1 MSGNNGKTVLV
12 RPPVDVLHK
21 FSKPVEC
28 LGIAYCAG
36 ALRHHGIDVTML
48 DGMLHDWSEEETVRR
63 ILDER
68 PDVVGFTVILNHFPD
83 STARIC
89 QLLREAGYAG
99 HIVIGGHSVSFI
111 PRRILEANPAVD
123 AVVSGEGEGPIVGYA
138 KSLADGGDP
147 RIVPGVYARWDG
159 EIRWKPAPRVHNLDA
174 LAPPAR
180 DLTRQIIDLD
190 GLVCVSTSRGCYA
203 RCTFCSIPRFY
214 GLERDRPLAN
224 GGWLARSVAH
234 TVAEIRDLHE
244 RFDLIELLVVDDE
257 FFGGTEVGHARALMI
272 GEELEGLGLP
282 LGFAMSCRAE
292 NVDEEVLTALAR
304 GGLKHVFVGLE
315 TGDDDTLR
323 LYGKGQSV
331 QQNREAVRIIKALG
345 LSFQPGFMMFNHRT
359 TLAEVRANL
368 DFLRSIDEL
377 KPVTVNSAVD
387 PHFGTPLNRV
397 IEHDGAL
404 RDHGATLS
412 SEYLDP
418 HTAVVKRV
426 AELTASHFAPF
437 QEVIAGLQSSVTYEW
452 RRTIPGRTPEV
463 ARAIDRFEAICGDAF
478 VHVVEQAV
486 DDLSGADAPTPA
498 EAVADANR
506 RLDEVQAR
514 MSLAKALLLGSV
526 AHAEGAA
533 RYYTQN
539 DIIEMSRQQRE
550 GVTV

>member
-1 MSGNNGKTVLV
+1 MGKTVLV

-36 ALRHHGIDVTML
+36 ALRHHGVDVTML
-48 DGMLHDWSEEETVRR
+48 DGMLYDWSEEETVRR
-63 ILDER
+63 ILDEQ
-68 PDVVGFTVILNHFPD
+68 PDVVGFTVILNHFPER
-83 STARIC
+83 TARVC
-89 QLLREAGYAG
+89 LMLREAGYGG
-99 HIVIGGHSVSFI
+99 HIVVGGHAASFI
-111 PRRILEANPAVD
+111 PRRVLDANPAVD
-123 AVVSGEGEGPIVGYA
+123 AVVAGEGEGPIVGYA
-138 KSLADGGDP
+138 QAVRNGDDP
-147 RIVPGVYARWDG
+147 RTVPGVYARWDDG
-159 EIRWKPAPRVHNLDA
+159 VRWKPAPRVHNLDT

-180 DLTRQIIDLD
+180 DLTQEIIDLD
-190 GLVCVSTSRGCYA
+190 GLVCVSASRGCYA

-234 TVAEIRDLHE
+234 TVAEIAALHE
-244 RFDLIELLVVDDE
+244 RFGLIELLVVDDE
-257 FFGGTEVGHARALMI
+257 FFGGTEAGHERALMI
-272 GEELEGLGLP
+272 GQELEELKLP
-282 LGFAMSCRAE
+282 VGFAMSCRAE
-292 NVDEEVLTALAR
+292 NVDERVLTALAR

-315 TGDDDTLR
+315 TGDDETLR

-331 QQNREAVRIIKALG
+331 RQNLEAVRVIKSLG

-359 TLAEVRANL
+359 TLTEVGANL

-418 HTAVVKRV
+418 RTAIAKRV
-426 AELTASHFAPF
+426 TELTAARFAPF
-437 QEVIAGLQSSVTYEW
+437 MEVIAGLQSSVTYEW
-452 RRTIPGRTPEV
+452 RRTVPGRRPEV
-463 ARAIDRFEAICGDAF
+463 KRSIDRFEELCNETF
-478 VHVVEQAV
+478 VRVVEQAV
-486 DDLSGADAPTPA
+486 EDLSGADAPTAA
-498 EAVADANR
+498 EAIADTNR
-506 RLDEVQAR
+506 RLDEVQSRMTLAR
-514 MSLAKALLLGSV
+514 ALLLAGVAKAEGSV
-526 AHAEGAA
+526 

-539 DIIEMSRQQRE
+539 DLITMGQERHQKA
-550 GVTV
+550 TV

>member
-1 MSGNNGKTVLV
+1 MGKTVLV

-36 ALRHHGIDVTML
+36 ALRYHGIDVTML

-68 PDVVGFTVILNHFPD
+68 PEVVGFTVILNHFPD
-83 STARIC
+83 RTASVCRM
-89 QLLREAGYAG
+89 LREAGYAG
-99 HIVIGGHSVSFI
+99 HIVVGGHAVSFI
-111 PRRILEANPAVD
+111 PRRVLEANPAVD
-123 AVVSGEGEGPIVGYA
+123 AVVAGEGEGPIVGYA
-138 KSLADGGDP
+138 QAVANGDDP
-147 RIVPGVYARWDG
+147 RAVPGVYARWDG
-159 EIRWKPAPRVHNLDA
+159 DIRWKPARRIHNLDT

-180 DLTRQIIDLD
+180 DLTQEIIDLD

-234 TVAEIRDLHE
+234 TVAEIADLHE
-244 RFDLIELLVVDDE
+244 RFGLVELLVVDDE
-257 FFGGTEVGHARALMI
+257 FFGGTEAGHERAFMI
-272 GEELEGLGLP
+272 GQELEELNMP
-282 LGFAMSCRAE
+282 LEFAMSCRAE
-292 NVDEEVLTALAR
+292 NVNEKVLTALAK
-304 GGLKHVFVGLE
+304 GGLRHVFVGLE

-331 QQNREAVRIIKALG
+331 RQNREAVRIIKSLG

-359 TLAEVRANL
+359 TLTEVRANL
-368 DFLRSIDEL
+368 EFLRSIDEL
-377 KPVTVNSAVD
+377 KPVTINSSVD

-404 RDHGATLS
+404 RDLGTTLA

-418 HTAVVKRV
+418 STAVAKRV
-426 AELTASHFAPF
+426 AELSAARFAPF
-437 QEVIAGLQSSVTYEW
+437 QEVIAGLQSSVTFEW
-452 RRTIPGRTPEV
+452 RRTVPGRKPEV
-463 ARAIDRFEAICGDAF
+463 ARAIDRFEALCSEAF
-478 VHVVEQAV
+478 VQVVEKAV
-486 DDLSGADAPTPA
+486 EDLSGADAPTSK

-506 RLDEVQAR
+506 RLDDAESR
-514 MSLAKALLLGSV
+514 MRLAQALLLASV
-526 AHAEGAA
+526 VHADGTA

-539 DIIEMSRQQRE
+539 DIIAMQRE
-550 GVTV
+550 QQQGAMI

>member
-1 MSGNNGKTVLV
+1 MGKTVLV

-68 PDVVGFTVILNHFPD
+68 PEVVGFTVILNHFPD
-83 STARIC
+83 RTARVC
-89 QLLREAGYAG
+89 RMLREAGYGG
-99 HIVIGGHSVSFI
+99 HIVVGGHAVSFI
-111 PRRILEANPAVD
+111 PRRVLEANPAVD
-123 AVVSGEGEGPIVGYA
+123 AVVAGEGEGPIVGYA
-138 KSLADGGDP
+138 QAVANGDDP
-147 RIVPGVYARWDG
+147 RAVPGVYARWDG
-159 EIRWKPAPRVHNLDA
+159 DIRWKPGRRVHNLDT

-180 DLTRQIIDLD
+180 DLTREIIDLD
-190 GLVCVSTSRGCYA
+190 GLVCISTSRGCYA

-234 TVAEIRDLHE
+234 TVAEIADLHE
-244 RFDLIELLVVDDE
+244 RFGLVELLVVDDE
-257 FFGGTEVGHARALMI
+257 FFGGTEAGHERAFMI
-272 GEELEGLGLP
+272 GQELEELNIP
-282 LGFAMSCRAE
+282 LEFAMSCRAE
-292 NVDEEVLTALAR
+292 NVNEKVLTALAK

-331 QQNREAVRIIKALG
+331 CQNREAVRIIKSLG

-359 TLAEVRANL
+359 TLTDVRANL
-368 DFLRSIDEL
+368 EFLRSIDEL
-377 KPVTVNSAVD
+377 KPVTVNSSVD

-404 RDHGATLS
+404 RDLGKTLA

-418 HTAVVKRV
+418 STAVAKRV
-426 AELTASHFAPF
+426 AELTAARFAPF
-437 QEVIAGLQSSVTYEW
+437 QEVIAGLQSSVTFEW
-452 RRTIPGRTPEV
+452 RRAVPGRRPEV
-463 ARAIDRFEAICGDAF
+463 ARAIDRFEALCSEAF
-478 VHVVEQAV
+478 VQVVEKAV
-486 DDLSGADAPTPA
+486 EDLSGADTPTRE

-506 RLDEVQAR
+506 RLDDAESR
-514 MSLAKALLLGSV
+514 MRLAQALLLASV
-526 AHAEGAA
+526 ANAEGSA

-539 DIIEMSRQQRE
+539 DIIATQRE
-550 GVTV
+550 QRQEATV

>member
-1 MSGNNGKTVLV
+1 MGKTVLV

-36 ALRHHGIDVTML
+36 ALRHHGLDVTML

-68 PDVVGFTVILNHFPD
+68 PSVVGFTVILNHFPD
-83 STARIC
+83 RTARVC
-89 QLLREAGYAG
+89 QMLRDAGYPG
-99 HIVIGGHSVSFI
+99 HIVIGGHAVSFI
-111 PRRILEANPAVD
+111 PRRVLEANPAVD
-123 AVVSGEGEGPIVGYA
+123 AVVAGEGEGPIVGYA
-138 KSLADGGDP
+138 RAVAAGDDP
-147 RIVPGVYARWDG
+147 RAVPGVYARWDG
-159 EIRWKPAPRVHNLDA
+159 DIRWKPARRVHNLDT

-180 DLTRQIIDLD
+180 DLTQEIIDLD

-214 GLERDRPLAN
+214 GLERDKPLAN
-224 GGWLARSVAH
+224 GGWLAASVAH
-234 TVAEIRDLHE
+234 TVGEIADLHE
-244 RFDLIELLVVDDE
+244 RFGLIELLIVDDE
-257 FFGGTEVGHARALMI
+257 FFGGTEAGHERAFMI
-272 GEELEGLGLP
+272 GRELADLGLP
-282 LGFAMSCRAE
+282 VGFAMSCRAE
-292 NVDEEVLTALAR
+292 NVHERVLTALAA

-315 TGDDDTLR
+315 TGDEETLR
-323 LYGKGQSV
+323 LYGKGHTV
-331 QQNREAVRIIKALG
+331 RQNREAVRVIKSLG

-359 TLAEVRANL
+359 TLAELRGNI

-418 HTAVVKRV
+418 RTAIAKRV
-426 AELTASHFAPF
+426 AELTAASFAPF

-452 RRTIPGRTPEV
+452 RRTVPDRNPEV
-463 ARAIDRFEAICGDAF
+463 VRSIDRFETLCNEAF
-478 VHVVEQAV
+478 VRVFEQAV
-486 DDLSGADAPTPA
+486 EELSGPDAPTA
-498 EAVADANR
+498 DEAITDAHR
-506 RLDEVQAR
+506 RLDAIETR
-514 MSLAKALLLGSV
+514 MTLAKALLLTSV
-526 AHAEGAA
+526 AKAEGAVQY
-533 RYYTQN
+533 RTQN
-539 DIIEMSRQQRE
+539 DLIAMGRKQRQE
-550 GVTV
+550 TTV

>member
-1 MSGNNGKTVLV
+1 MGAATGRTVLV

-36 ALRHHGIDVTML
+36 ALRHHGIEVTML
-48 DGMLHDWSEEETVRR
+48 DGMLYDWSEEETVRR

-68 PDVVGFTVILNHFPD
+68 PDLVGFTVILNHFPEE
-83 STARIC
+83 TARVC
-89 QLLREAGYAG
+89 RMLREAGYGG
-99 HIVIGGHSVSFI
+99 HIVIGGHAVSFI

-138 KSLADGGDP
+138 QAVRNGDDP
-147 RIVPGVYARWDG
+147 RSVPGVYARWEGD
-159 EIRWKPAPRVHNLDA
+159 IRWKPASRVHNLDT
-174 LAPPAR
+174 LAAPAR
-180 DLTRQIIDLD
+180 DLTREIIDLD

-234 TVAEIRDLHE
+234 TVAEIADLHE
-244 RFDLIELLVVDDE
+244 RFGLIELLVVDDE
-257 FFGGTEVGHARALMI
+257 FFGGTEAGHERALMI
-272 GEELEGLGLP
+272 GRELEELGLP

-292 NVDEEVLTALAR
+292 NVDERVLTALAR
-304 GGLKHVFVGLE
+304 GGLRHVFVGLE
-315 TGDDDTLR
+315 TGDDETLR

-331 QQNREAVRIIKALG
+331 RQNLAAVRVIKSLG

-359 TLAEVRANL
+359 TLPELRANFE
-368 DFLRSIDEL
+368 FLRSIDEL

-418 HTAVVKRV
+418 RTAVAKRV
-426 AELTASHFAPF
+426 AELTAARFAPF

-452 RRTIPGRTPEV
+452 RRTVPGRTPEM
-463 ARAIDRFEAICGDAF
+463 ARSIDRFETLCNEAF
-478 VHVVEQAV
+478 VRVIEQTVEE
-486 DDLSGADAPTPA
+486 LSGADMPSVE
-498 EAVADANR
+498 EAVADANH
-506 RLDEVQAR
+506 RLDDVESR
-514 MSLAKALLLGSV
+514 MTLGRALLLTGV
-526 AHAEGAA
+526 AKAEGSA

-539 DIIEMSRQQRE
+539 DIIAMNRE
-550 GVTV
+550 RLQDVTV

>member
-1 MSGNNGKTVLV
+1 MGATMGKTVLV

-68 PDVVGFTVILNHFPD
+68 PEVVGFTVILNHFPD
-83 STARIC
+83 RTARVC
-89 QLLREAGYAG
+89 RMLREAGYGG
-99 HIVIGGHSVSFI
+99 HIVVGGHAVSFI
-111 PRRILEANPAVD
+111 PRRVLEANPAVD
-123 AVVSGEGEGPIVGYA
+123 AVVAGEGEGPIVGYA
-138 KSLADGGDP
+138 QAVANGDDP
-147 RIVPGVYARWDG
+147 RAVPGVYARWDG
-159 EIRWKPAPRVHNLDA
+159 DIRWKPGRRVHNLDT

-180 DLTRQIIDLD
+180 DLTREIIDLD
-190 GLVCVSTSRGCYA
+190 GLVCISTSRGCYA

-234 TVAEIRDLHE
+234 TVAEIADLHE
-244 RFDLIELLVVDDE
+244 RFGLVELLVVDDE
-257 FFGGTEVGHARALMI
+257 FFGGTEAGHERAFMI
-272 GEELEGLGLP
+272 GQELEELNIP
-282 LGFAMSCRAE
+282 LEFAMSCRAE
-292 NVDEEVLTALAR
+292 NVNEKVLTALAK

-331 QQNREAVRIIKALG
+331 CQNREAVRIIKSLG

-359 TLAEVRANL
+359 TLTDVRANL
-368 DFLRSIDEL
+368 EFLRSIDEL
-377 KPVTVNSAVD
+377 KPVTVNSSVD

-404 RDHGATLS
+404 RDLGKTLA

-418 HTAVVKRV
+418 STAVAKRV
-426 AELTASHFAPF
+426 AELTAARFAPF
-437 QEVIAGLQSSVTYEW
+437 QEVIAGLQSSVTFEW
-452 RRTIPGRTPEV
+452 RRAVPGRRPEV
-463 ARAIDRFEAICGDAF
+463 ARAIDRFEALCSEAF
-478 VHVVEQAV
+478 VQVVEKAV
-486 DDLSGADAPTPA
+486 EDLSGADTPTRE

-506 RLDEVQAR
+506 RLDDAESR
-514 MSLAKALLLGSV
+514 MRLAQALLLASV
-526 AHAEGAA
+526 ANAEGSA

-539 DIIEMSRQQRE
+539 DIIATQRE
-550 GVTV
+550 QRQEATV